1 MASGTGATVVCAP
14 EPGTVPGLRILAREK
29 EVLQRRQAAVN
40 AAYGEYSDYDNYDN
54 IESGYDNYDNGL
66 YHDH

>member
-29 EVLQRRQAAVN
+29 EVLQRRQATVDT
-40 AAYGEYSDYDNYDN
+40 AYGNYEDVDHP
-54 IESGYDNYDNGL
+54 YDNYDNGL
-66 YHDH
+66 YHDAK